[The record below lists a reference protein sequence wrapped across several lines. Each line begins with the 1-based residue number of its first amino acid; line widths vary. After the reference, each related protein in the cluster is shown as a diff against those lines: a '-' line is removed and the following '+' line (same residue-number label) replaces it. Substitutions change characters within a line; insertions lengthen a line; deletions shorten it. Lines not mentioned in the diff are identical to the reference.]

1 MKRLFLLVALLGLL
15 IGSIAIGQD
24 VGNPFGMSSE
34 TKDVQLLLRGYHGV
48 PERAEF
54 EAASP
59 KARDILKS
67 FANDPLGGLFRERAI
82 IALGHWPDAETLWL
96 YRRSLKDPT
105 LSEEA
110 RHLILLH
117 GAETFGEPIMN
128 DVLPFLQDDDVAT
141 RITAVAALSK
151 IGTDAAFAQI
161 DAHAK
166 AETDASV
173 LEAIDNY
180 GRRIR

>member
-1 MKRLFLLVALLGLL
+1 MKRLFILVALLGLL

-24 VGNPFGMSSE
+24 IVNPFGMTTE

-48 PERAEF
+48 PERGEF

-59 KARDILKS
+59 KAREILKA

-82 IALGHWPDAETLWL
+82 LALGHWPDAETLWL

-105 LSEEA
+105 LGEEA

-117 GAETFGEPIMN
+117 GAETFGEPILN
-128 DVLPFLQDDDVAT
+128 DVVPFLQADDVAM

-166 AETDASV
+166 AERDPAV
-173 LEAIDNY
+173 LKAIDNY
-180 GRRIR
+180 GRRLR